1 MKDTYIYPAVF
12 YYDEDGISIDFPDL
26 PGCCPCADTTEEAVK
41 NAREALGVHL
51 CGMELDND
59 EIPEPS
65 KPQDIDTNG
74 GVLMLVDV
82 FMPPVR
88 DRVKNRC
95 IKKNAYNSVLAQRRG
110 REPQYKLFGIFARGV
125 KKLFAYKQI
134 NP

>member
-26 PGCCPCADTTEEAVK
+26 PGCCPCADTMEEAVK
-41 NAREALGVHL
+41 NAREALGLHL
-51 CGMELDND
+51 CGMELDSD

-65 KPQDIDTNG
+65 KPQDIDTDG

-88 DRVKNRC
+88 NRVKNRC
-95 IKKNAYNSVLAQRRG
+95 IKKTLTIPYWLNAEAEKHNIKFSGFLQEALKSYLHIS
-110 REPQYKLFGIFARGV
+110 K
-125 KKLFAYKQI
+125 
-134 NP
+134 

>member
-65 KPQDIDTNG
+65 KPQ
-74 GVLMLVDV
+74 VS
-82 FMPPVR
+82 
-88 DRVKNRC
+88 
-95 IKKNAYNSVLAQRRG
+95 KKRLQFRTGSTQRQRTT
-110 REPQYKLFGIFARGV
+110 I
-125 KKLFAYKQI
+125 
-134 NP
+134 

>member
-1 MKDTYIYPAVF
+1 MKDSYIYPAIF
-12 YYDEDGISIDFPDL
+12 YYDEDGISIVFPDL

-51 CGMELDND
+51 YGMETDGD

-65 KPQDIDTNG
+65 APKDIDTDG

-88 DRVKNRC
+88 DRIRNRY
-95 IKKNAYNSVLAQRRG
+95 IKKTLTIPYWLNAEAESHNVNFSGLLQEALKNYLHIS
-110 REPQYKLFGIFARGV
+110 K
-125 KKLFAYKQI
+125 
-134 NP
+134 